1 MGNNVENY
9 LILAQNALDGN
20 NYVDC
25 DNYVNKVLEIDS
37 VNTDAYLLK
46 IKALLIKQRYGYNE
60 DEQKIEEYRFMANI
74 EKQKSSCYSILI
86 EKCKFSE
93 KHIQP
98 VMDFVMD
105 DFFNESS
112 EYVFENIRAFALDYQ
127 KIHNKV
133 VSTDLLVHVLRNVN
147 KSSDDK
153 IIEAFL
159 GIYQKAKKDDKS
171 EAKSFL
177 KSCLIN
183 QKYEFTDKEIAEK
196 FYREL
201 IKIKVYEVLHETP
214 EINYTIKELIGD
226 NSCINN
232 MGLDEYE
239 LNDIKKEIETIKK
252 LIENVKIYNPSYD
265 IYDDEIVEEI
275 ELLNWW
281 IFGKYEEYTLS
292 TYNRI
297 KKINPNYVFDES
309 VQNTI
314 KSYTTQKKQGCYI
327 ATCVYG
333 SYDCPSVWVLRRYRD
348 YHLLK
353 TWYGRCFVKL
363 YYFISP
369 KLVQTF
375 GNSNWFKDLGKKKLD
390 KLVKK
395 LNNIG
400 YENTR
405 YYD

>member
-1 MGNNVENY
+1 MNTNIENY

-46 IKALLIKQRYGYNE
+46 IRALLIKQRYGFNE

-86 EKCKFSE
+86 NKCTFLES
-93 KHIQP
+93 HIQT

-112 EYVFENIRAFALDYQ
+112 EYVFDNIRAFEADYQ
-127 KIHNKV
+127 KLNNTA
-133 VSTDLLVHVLRNVN
+133 VSTDLLIHVLRNVN
-147 KSSDDK
+147 NSSDDK

-159 GIYQKAKKDDKS
+159 GIYQKAKEDGKS
-171 EAKSFL
+171 QAKIFL
-177 KSCLIN
+177 KSCFIN
-183 QKYEFTDKEIAEK
+183 QKYEFKEKEIGEK

-201 IKIKVYEVLHETP
+201 IKIKIYDVLYETP
-214 EINYTIKELIGD
+214 KINYTIKELIED
-226 NSCINN
+226 NNCINGI
-232 MGLDEYE
+232 GLDEYE
-239 LNDIKKEIETIKK
+239 LKDIKKEVEIIKN
-252 LIENVKIYNPSYD
+252 LIENVKIYNPHYD

-281 IFGKYEEYTLS
+281 IFGKYREYTLS
-292 TYNRI
+292 TYNKI
-297 KKINPNYVFDES
+297 KRINPDYVFDES

-314 KSYTTQKKQGCYI
+314 KSYTTENKQGCYI

-333 SYDCPSVWVLRRYRD
+333 SYDCPQVWVLRRYRD
-348 YHLLK
+348 NRLSK

-369 KLVQTF
+369 KLVKTF
-375 GNSNWFKDLGKKKLD
+375 GDTNWFKNFGKKKLD
-390 KLVKK
+390 KLVRK

-400 YENTR
+400 YKNTR

>member
-60 DEQKIEEYRFMANI
+60 DEQKIEEYRFMTNI

-127 KIHNKV
+127 KLHNKV

-159 GIYQKAKKDDKS
+159 GIYQKAKEDDKS

-177 KSCLIN
+177 KSSLIN
-183 QKYEFTDKEIAEK
+183 QKYEFKDKEIAEK

-201 IKIKVYEVLHETP
+201 IKIEIYDVLHSSP
-214 EINYTIKELIGD
+214 EITYTIKELIED
-226 NSCINN
+226 KNCFNSID
-232 MGLDEYE
+232 LDEYK
-239 LNDIKKEIETIKK
+239 LNDIKKEIETIKT
-252 LIENVKIYNPSYD
+252 LIENVKIYNPYYD
-265 IYDDEIVEEI
+265 IYDDETVVEI

-297 KKINPNYVFDES
+297 KKFNPNYVFDES

-314 KSYTTQKKQGCYI
+314 KSYTTQNKQGCYI

-348 YHLLK
+348 YHLSK

-369 KLVQTF
+369 KLVKTF
-375 GNSNWFKDLGKKKLD
+375 GDSNWFKDFGKKKLD

-395 LNNIG
+395 LKNIG